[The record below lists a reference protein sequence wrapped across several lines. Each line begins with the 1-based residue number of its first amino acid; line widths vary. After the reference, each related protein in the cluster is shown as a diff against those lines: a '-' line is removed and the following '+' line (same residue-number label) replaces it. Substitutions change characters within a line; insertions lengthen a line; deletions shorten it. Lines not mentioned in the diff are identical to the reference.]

1 MKNFQ
6 EYAQSILITDSI
18 LPRLQEL
25 HPDGKFCIGND
36 CPIYWRVSESLEK
49 GSTVPDWFYV
59 SGVSPTLDGE
69 VKPYYDFWQDLLAP
83 KMVIEFIDEDDEEE
97 WNKTPYEGKFWI
109 YETVIKPSYYV
120 IFEVKKASVEIYE
133 LFAGQYIKV
142 SPNSRGHYP
151 IKVLDTELGIW
162 QGHFLLDKELSWL
175 RWWDE
180 AGNLLLTGDERAKA
194 ERQRA
199 ENAEKENARL
209 REQLGSL
216 GVDPDT
222 MD

>member
-1 MKNFQ
+1 VKNFQ

-36 CPIYWRVSESLEK
+36 CPIYWRVTESLEK
-49 GSTVPDWFYV
+49 GSIVPDWFYV
-59 SGVSPTLDGE
+59 SGVSPTLDGK

-83 KMVIEFIDEDDEEE
+83 KMVIEFVDEDDEEE

-109 YETVIKPSYYV
+109 YETVVKPSYYV

-142 SPNSRGHYP
+142 NPNSRGHYP
-151 IKVLDTELGIW
+151 IKVIDVELGIW
-162 QGHFLLDKELSWL
+162 QGNFILDKELPWL
-175 RWWDE
+175 RWWDK

-199 ENAEKENARL
+199 ENAEQENVRL
-209 REQLGSL
+209 REQLHAL
-216 GVDPDT
+216 DVDPDVIG
-222 MD
+222 